1 MRELRLR
8 SSLVLLLMLAVTITF
23 LLVGSAILLYRL
35 PQIESRAR
43 VELQERVESTSRL
56 LDHHM
61 NGIEAQI
68 RTLTRLV
75 TPRSDSE
82 LKPFLD
88 ALVGEGQF
96 IEAAFI
102 LDAKGNV
109 LTLGL
114 PDKSHH
120 AAAELRGTDFSRNP
134 IFQSARALSFSQAAT
149 KAVWSDKYLSALSG
163 KHAVG
168 VAMPV
173 ADKVVIIEASMERIL
188 LMLSN
193 ATGEAND
200 EVNVIDSQG
209 HWLASSRPET
219 SGRLSNY
226 ATLPTF
232 QAILSG
238 QPLPPYEVVQG
249 KKLIVGGSLSH
260 KLGWVIAAA
269 SPAGLGN
276 TSYRV
281 TVLLVV
287 GGFLGSV
294 LLAMTL
300 APMWAGLLTRP
311 VNALIDRAHRVSDGD
326 YTSPWP
332 RRGSI
337 LELNQLSDDLGR
349 MVEVIQMRG
358 ANMARSEERLR
369 ATLDSTPTIAVQ
381 WFDLNG
387 RVLYWNQASQSM
399 YGFTRQEAEGQSIGD
414 NPLMYQDARQVEA
427 FLDMIRDIDR
437 TGQPVGPSEYVLRH
451 KNGSNVTVLATTFA
465 IPGDADHSHFVCM
478 DVDITE
484 RKLAEGKIHELAF
497 YDQLTG
503 LPNRTLLLDRLRQAI
518 AASSRSHCHGA
529 LLFIDL
535 DNFKTLNDTLG
546 HDMGDALLQQVA
558 QRLLQCV
565 REGDTVARL
574 GGDEFVVVLAG
585 LSADKNQAA
594 SAIESASKK
603 ILAVFDRSYQ
613 LGDLSQRSTA
623 SIGVTLFQGDQVNT
637 EDLMKQADLAMYRS
651 KDSGRNTWHFFDPAM
666 ESNLRERAAL
676 EDDLRHGLDSRQLLL
691 YYQPQVNADDQIT
704 GAEVLVRW
712 QHPRRGMVSPGD
724 FIPLAEATGLIL
736 PMGHWVLKTACLQ
749 LARWASQ
756 PERAHLTIA
765 VNVSALQFRHADFVN
780 QVLDVLRQTGADP
793 QRLKLELTESL
804 LVSNVEQ
811 VIAKMSALRLRGV
824 RFSLDDFGTGYSSLT
839 YLKRLPLDQLKIDQ
853 SFVRDVLTDHNDA
866 SIARTVVALA
876 HNLGLGVIA
885 EGVETSGQ
893 RDFLAQAGCSH
904 YQGYFFSRPLP
915 LDAFEAFLGR
925 VNLPA

>member
-1 MRELRLR
+1 VRELRLR
-8 SSLVLLLMLAVTITF
+8 TSLVLLLILAISITF
-23 LLVGSAILLYRL
+23 SLVGSAILLYRL
-35 PQIESRAR
+35 PQLEAR
-43 VELQERVESTSRL
+43 IQVELQERAESTSRL

-61 NGIEAQI
+61 DGIEAQM
-68 RTLTRLV
+68 RTLARLV
-75 TPRSDSE
+75 ATRSDSD
-82 LKPFLD
+82 LQPFLD
-88 ALVGEGQF
+88 AMVDEGRF
-96 IEAAFI
+96 IEAAFV

-114 PDKSHH
+114 PDKSRQ
-120 AAAELRGTDFSRNP
+120 AAAELRGIDFSRNP
-134 IFQSARALSFSQAAT
+134 IFQSARALSTSQTAT
-149 KAVWSDKYLSALSG
+149 KTVWSDKYLSALSG

-173 ADKVVIIEASMERIL
+173 ADKVVIIQASMERIL

-193 ATGEAND
+193 ATGDASM

-209 HWLASSRPET
+209 HWLASSRPDT
-219 SGRLSNY
+219 SGSLNNY
-226 ATLPTF
+226 AMRPSF
-232 QAILSG
+232 QAVLG
-238 QPLPPYEVVQG
+238 GRPLPPYEEFQG
-249 KKLIVGGSLSH
+249 KKLVVGGSLSQ

-269 SPAGLGN
+269 APAGLGN
-276 TSYRV
+276 ASYRV
-281 TVLLVV
+281 TVILVI

-300 APMWAGLLTRP
+300 APMWAGVLTRP
-311 VNALIDRAHRVSDGD
+311 VNALIDRAHRVRDGD

-337 LELNQLSDDLGR
+337 LELNQLSNDFGQ
-349 MVEVIQMRG
+349 MVDVIQVREAAML
-358 ANMARSEERLR
+358 RSEERLR

-381 WFDLNG
+381 WFDLSG

-399 YGFTRQEAEGQSIGD
+399 YGFTKQEAEGVSIVE
-414 NPLMYQDARQVEA
+414 NPLMYQDTRQVQA
-427 FLDMIRDIDR
+427 FLDLIREIDL
-437 TGQPVGPSEYVLRH
+437 TGKPVGPAEFVLRH
-451 KNGSNVTVLATTFA
+451 KDGSNVTVLATTFA
-465 IPGDADHSHFVCM
+465 IPGDAGHSNFVCM

-484 RKLAEGKIHELAF
+484 RILAEGKIHELAF
-497 YDQLTG
+497 YDQLTS
-503 LPNRTLLLDRLRQAI
+503 LPNRTLLLDRLRQAM
-518 AASSRSHCHGA
+518 AASSRSQCYCA

-546 HDMGDALLQQVA
+546 HDIGDDLLKQVA
-558 QRLLQCV
+558 QRLLHSV

-585 LSADKNQAA
+585 LSTDKDLAA
-594 SAIESASKK
+594 SAIETASKK

-613 LGDLSQRSTA
+613 LGEISQRSTA
-623 SIGVTLFQGDQVNT
+623 SVGVTLFQGDKVNT
-637 EDLMKQADLAMYRS
+637 DDLMKQADLAMYRS

-666 ESNLRERAAL
+666 ESNLKERAAL
-676 EDDLRHGLDSRQLLL
+676 EDDLRHGLDDHQLLL
-691 YYQPQVNADDQIT
+691 HYQAQVDANDKVT
-704 GAEVLVRW
+704 GAEVLMRW
-712 QHPRRGMVSPGD
+712 LHPRRGMVSPGD
-724 FIPLAEATGLIL
+724 FIPLAETTGLIL
-736 PMGHWVLKTACLQ
+736 PMGQWVLKTACMQ
-749 LARWASQ
+749 LASWATR
-756 PERAHLTIA
+756 PERADLTIA
-765 VNVSALQFRHADFVN
+765 VNVSAHQFRHADFVN
-780 QVLDVLRQTGADP
+780 QVLDVLRQTGANP

-811 VIAKMSALRLRGV
+811 VIAKMSALRACGV
-824 RFSLDDFGTGYSSLT
+824 RFSLDDFGTGYSSLS

-893 RDFLAQAGCSH
+893 RDFLAQAGCLN

-915 LDAFEAFLGR
+915 IDGFEAFLG
-925 VNLPA
+925 